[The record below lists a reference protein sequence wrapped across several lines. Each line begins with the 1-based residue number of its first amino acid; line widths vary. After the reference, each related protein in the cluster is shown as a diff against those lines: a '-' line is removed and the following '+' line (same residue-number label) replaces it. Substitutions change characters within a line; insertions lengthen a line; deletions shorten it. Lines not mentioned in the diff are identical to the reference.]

1 MQPEANDDRY
11 QVGYKR
17 PPRDSQ
23 FRKGQSGN
31 PKGRKRGAKNM
42 ATLLTEALDRTVT
55 LTHQGERRT
64 FSKREVI
71 IEQLVNKA
79 AKADVG
85 AVKLLL
91 DMVNEHEAR
100 AGAQSEPA
108 ALSEADREALRFIC
122 NHRLGGSKGEPD
134 VGS

>member
-1 MQPEANDDRY
+1 MQPEANDDGY

-42 ATLLTEALDRTVT
+42 ATLLTEALDRKVT

-71 IEQLVNKA
+71 I
-79 AKADVG
+79 
-85 AVKLLL
+85 
-91 DMVNEHEAR
+91 
-100 AGAQSEPA
+100 
-108 ALSEADREALRFIC
+108 
-122 NHRLGGSKGEPD
+122 
-134 VGS
+134 